1 MQANRSLGNIFFM
14 PKDYLVFLRN
24 FISFKTASFY
34 IGKSVAIFHPT
45 ESRIFFESSILHCV
59 KSVRIRSYS
68 GPHFPVFGLNTERKC
83 GILVRMRENADQN
96 NSEYGL
102 FSRSEE
108 LNFQKIYTY
117 IHLQK
122 RMQNPVKHP
131 RWSV

>member
-14 PKDYLVFLRN
+14 PEDYLVFLRN

-45 ESRIFFESSILHCV
+45 ESLKKICIW
-59 KSVRIRSYS
+59 SYS

-96 NSEYGL
+96 NSEYGH

-108 LNFQKIYTY
+108 LKFQCRTLSNI
-117 IHLQK
+117 
-122 RMQNPVKHP
+122 
-131 RWSV
+131 

>member
-14 PKDYLVFLRN
+14 PEDYLVFLRN

-45 ESRIFFESSILHCV
+45 ESLKKICMW
-59 KSVRIRSYS
+59 SYS

-96 NSEYGL
+96 NSEYGH
-102 FSRSEE
+102 FSPSEE

-122 RMQNPVKHP
+122 RM
-131 RWSV
+131 